1 MTRAEEKIIENIIA
15 TRPRIYGWQESIERE
30 QERVIADLVSPAKT
44 VIKRLIELDNM
55 RVDLCNLKVLYE
67 FIRRGVGEGV
77 DRIFGEPFGAPQA
90 VYEKAKKQVE
100 LSGYTLERAK
110 DEFDYLFVKLKQ
122 KRRARRRSV
131 SADARGVDLSGFS
144 VAT

>member
-67 FIRRGVGEGV
+67 FIKRGVGEDV
-77 DRIFGEPFGAPQA
+77 DSIFDEPFGAPQT
-90 VYEKAKKQVE
+90 VYEKAKKQME
-100 LSGYTLERAK
+100 LAGYTLERAK

-122 KRRARRRSV
+122 KRRARTRGV
-131 SADARGVDLSGFS
+131 SAGAQSADFSGFS
-144 VAT
+144 VVT